1 MQVLLF
7 VIRLLLAVCP
17 FKVEVLSPVRVRT
30 KTGSRRASSQ
40 RETAVVNLPLLG
52 WLEID
57 AHLIPHNAWER
68 ARQGSSKRAGPTSGR
83 SSGRRHET

>member
-17 FKVEVLSPVRVRT
+17 FKVEILSPVRART

-40 RETAVVNLPLLG
+40 RETAVVHLPLLG

-57 AHLIPHNAWER
+57 ADLLPRDAWER
-68 ARQGSSKRAGPTSGR
+68 ARQGSSKRAGPSSGPA
-83 SSGRRHET
+83 SGRRHET